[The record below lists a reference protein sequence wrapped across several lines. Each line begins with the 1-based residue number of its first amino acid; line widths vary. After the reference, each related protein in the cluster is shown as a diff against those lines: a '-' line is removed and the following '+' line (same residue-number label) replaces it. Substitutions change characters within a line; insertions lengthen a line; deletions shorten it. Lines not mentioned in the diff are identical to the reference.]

1 MPLFVKIKFLE
12 SLLTY
17 ALEIE
22 ASLLYKSLL
31 EAIFETLSVPVID
44 LDDRCELDEVHH
56 YIFDFILLTNQ
67 HHVDVL
73 GCKCSAKLHQSD
85 QNVK

>member
-1 MPLFVKIKFLE
+1 MPLFVKIKLLE
-12 SLLTY
+12 SLLAY

-31 EAIFETLSVPVID
+31 EAIFETLSVPVIN
-44 LDDRCELDEVHH
+44 LDDRCELDKVHH

-67 HHVDVL
+67 QHVNVL